1 MQNID
6 LEKKINQIKTETI
19 APQQLG
25 KLTHRLSA
33 HHKFVAWYNHQYETN
48 WFCLCCTKD
57 DETLMDPS
65 TSDDPF
71 EQRIIQCQRCG
82 IRDQQGPLSSTR
94 QMDKKAW
101 QSAQSIVAQSFDPK
115 IVQAAEKRSWER
127 FERIQSGETTLEDEE
142 AVLLMQ
148 WRALNNFPKN
158 RG

>member
-25 KLTHRLSA
+25 KLVHRLSA

-65 TSDDPF
+65 TSDSPF
-71 EQRIIQCQRCG
+71 EQRIIQCRRCG

-101 QSAQSIVAQSFDPK
+101 ESAQSIVAQSFDPK
-115 IVQAAEKRSWER
+115 IVQAAEKSSWER

-148 WRALNNFPKN
+148 WRALNNLPKN

>member
-1 MQNID
+1 MELLNTLLIPNS
-6 LEKKINQIKTETI
+6 LKTETI

-25 KLTHRLSA
+25 KLVHRLSA

-48 WFCLCCTKD
+48 WFCLCCAKD

-65 TSDDPF
+65 TSDSPF

-82 IRDQQGPLSSTR
+82 IRDQQGLLSTTKEMNR
-94 QMDKKAW
+94 KAW
-101 QSAQSIVAQSFDPK
+101 KSAQSIVAQSFDPK
-115 IVQAAEKRSWER
+115 IVQAAEKSSWER
-127 FERIQSGETTLEDEE
+127 SERIQSGETTLEDEE

-148 WRALNNFPKN
+148 WRALNNLPKN

>member
-25 KLTHRLSA
+25 KLVHRLST

-65 TSDDPF
+65 TSDSPF
-71 EQRIIQCQRCG
+71 EQRIIQCRRCG

-101 QSAQSIVAQSFDPK
+101 ESAQSIVAQSFDPK
-115 IVQAAEKRSWER
+115 IVQAAEKSSWER

-148 WRALNNFPKN
+148 WRALNNLPKN

>member
-19 APQQLG
+19 VPQQLG
-25 KLTHRLSA
+25 KLVHRLST

-71 EQRIIQCQRCG
+71 EERIIQCQRCG
-82 IRDQQGPLSSTR
+82 IRDQQGLLSSTI

-101 QSAQSIVAQSFDPK
+101 ESAQSIVAQSFDPK
-115 IVQAAEKRSWER
+115 IVQAAEKSSWER

-148 WRALNNFPKN
+148 WRALNNLPKN

>member
-6 LEKKINQIKTETI
+6 LEKKIIQIKTEII

-48 WFCLCCTKD
+48 WFCLSCTKD
-57 DETLMDPS
+57 DETLMDS
-65 TSDDPF
+65 TTSDDPF
-71 EQRIIQCQRCG
+71 EQRIIECQRCG
-82 IRDQQGPLSSTR
+82 LRDQQGLLSTTKEINR
-94 QMDKKAW
+94 KAW
-101 QSAQSIVAQSFDPK
+101 KSAQSIVAQSFDPK
-115 IVQAAEKRSWER
+115 IVQAAEKSSWER

-148 WRALNNFPKN
+148 WRALNNLPKN
-158 RG
+158 QG

>member
-1 MQNID
+1 MQNIN

-19 APQQLG
+19 PPQQLG
-25 KLTHRLSA
+25 KLVHRLSA

-65 TSDDPF
+65 TSGSPF

-101 QSAQSIVAQSFDPK
+101 ESAQSIVTFGMSPE
-115 IVQAAEKRSWER
+115 EKKRHEKSSWER

-148 WRALNNFPKN
+148 WRALNNLPKN

>member
-6 LEKKINQIKTETI
+6 LEKKINQIKTEII

-48 WFCLCCTKD
+48 WFCLSCTKD
-57 DETLMDPS
+57 DETLMDPT

-71 EQRIIQCQRCG
+71 EQRIIECQRCG
-82 IRDQQGPLSSTR
+82 ICDQQGLLSTTKEMNR
-94 QMDKKAW
+94 KAW
-101 QSAQSIVAQSFDPK
+101 KSAQSIVAQSFDPK
-115 IVQAAEKRSWER
+115 IVQAAEKSSWER

-158 RG
+158 QG

>member
-6 LEKKINQIKTETI
+6 LEKKINQIKTEII

-48 WFCLCCTKD
+48 WFCLSCTKD
-57 DETLMDPS
+57 DETMMDPT

-82 IRDQQGPLSSTR
+82 IRDQQGLLSTAR

-101 QSAQSIVAQSFDPK
+101 KSAQSIVAQSFDPK
-115 IVQAAEKRSWER
+115 IVQEAEKRSWER
-127 FERIQSGETTLEDEE
+127 FERIQSGETTLEEEE

-148 WRALNNFPKN
+148 WRALNNRPKN
-158 RG
+158 QS